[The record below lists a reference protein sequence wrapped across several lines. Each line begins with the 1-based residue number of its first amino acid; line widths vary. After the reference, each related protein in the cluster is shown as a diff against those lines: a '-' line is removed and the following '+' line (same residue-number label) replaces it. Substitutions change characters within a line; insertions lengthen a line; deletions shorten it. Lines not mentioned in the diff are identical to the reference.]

1 MTVTIVIAIVMGNIT
16 FSVALLNNSHS
27 IHSVL
32 KTQIGEAKRGGG
44 LGLERRRGGKGR
56 GGEGRIGLDDGGGG
70 GWGRNFY
77 PNLKGNSENCSL
89 WKLSK
94 ITQPGKNLSNIK
106 LGFRVYQTSN

>member
-70 GWGRNFY
+70 GVGEE
-77 PNLKGNSENCSL
+77 L
-89 WKLSK
+89 LSK
-94 ITQPGKNLSNIK
+94 SQRKFRK
-106 LGFRVYQTSN
+106 LLLMETL

>member
-1 MTVTIVIAIVMGNIT
+1 VTVTIVIAIVMGNIT

-70 GWGRNFY
+70 GVGEE
-77 PNLKGNSENCSL
+77 L
-89 WKLSK
+89 LSK
-94 ITQPGKNLSNIK
+94 SQRKFRK
-106 LGFRVYQTSN
+106 LLLMETL

>member
-70 GWGRNFY
+70 GGGGGTSIQISKEIQKIAPY
-77 PNLKGNSENCSL
+77 GNSLKSHNQE
-89 WKLSK
+89 KTYQ
-94 ITQPGKNLSNIK
+94 ISN
-106 LGFRVYQTSN
+106 